1 MGIKGCWTCRA
12 RKVRCDLRKP
22 TCTNCAKAL
31 QPCKGYGMQLSWPRE
46 GNKRRALVNRDTAGL
61 SKLSQ
66 QYRGRGVM
74 FLNAF
79 TSDVALADA
88 LQENRELGTMRS
100 SLLTY
105 IASAALT
112 NPLTVSTMGRL
123 PTARLLWVIKP
134 QLDVMPLNSA
144 LIVKETKTRI
154 LAPVID
160 ESLAHFIMR
169 MAISNDGSSV
179 NPVMEGIFA
188 LSSLLLLGP
197 SKSQSHKSRLISML
211 QKNVTRMD
219 REGVLQ
225 NLIATML
232 LYQCEVCN
240 TAEPGGLWRFYLCG
254 AKKIISAASE
264 SVALY
269 QHDCAVLMDWI
280 YYHEV
285 MSEFSLHHWA
295 ELSTVD
301 GFCKGPLAIRPTDII
316 IDDPIAADRITCP
329 MDVLHLVR
337 NVCKRPSTYASADLP
352 YNNTDMERL
361 QQFRQN
367 IYGIIGEYGTFHE
380 HLESLLNRQDML
392 SCLYQYAALIYLNR
406 TVSNVSTSSFSH
418 RRLVREGILLLKN
431 LGFCESAWPLF
442 IIACEA
448 NEDSQRLQI
457 LSILAD
463 TNQEIEH
470 RSNHIPLMQQMI
482 EAIWNQNDLAI
493 ENYVGYSKILDAV
506 VSTAPSLPLFA

>member
-61 SKLSQ
+61 AKLSQ

-88 LQENRELGTMRS
+88 LQENRELAHYLHTLRVPHLPILS
-100 SLLTY
+100 QSLLWEDY
-105 IASAALT
+105 
-112 NPLTVSTMGRL
+112 
-123 PTARLLWVIKP
+123 
-134 QLDVMPLNSA
+134 QLFDYF
-144 LIVKETKTRI
+144 KETKTRI

-264 SVALY
+264 FVALY

-301 GFCKGPLAIRPTDII
+301 GFCKGPLAIRPTNII
-316 IDDPIAADRITCP
+316 IDDPIAANRITCP